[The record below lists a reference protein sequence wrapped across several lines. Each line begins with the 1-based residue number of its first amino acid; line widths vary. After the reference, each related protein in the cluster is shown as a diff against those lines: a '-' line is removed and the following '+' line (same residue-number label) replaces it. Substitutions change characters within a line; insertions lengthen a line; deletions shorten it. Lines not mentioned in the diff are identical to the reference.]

1 MGCVAL
7 SLHPVA
13 WDLCSLPTRHLPP
26 QHAPA
31 CMPACLP
38 AAPACRLVIFTLFFK
53 EGNNM
58 SPDNLPTIASVL
70 FMWTL
75 LPAFGA
81 ASYVPA
87 IVMERPLFV
96 R

>member
-1 MGCVAL
+1 LLVVGIKLAICGAPK
-7 SLHPVA
+7 HFPA
-13 WDLCSLPTRHLPP
+13 THLPA
-26 QHAPA
+26 HHSGL
-31 CMPACLP
+31 PACLP
-38 AAPACRLVIFTLFFK
+38 PRCAACPGRLVIFTLFFK
-53 EGNNM
+53 EGNDM

>member
-1 MGCVAL
+1 
-7 SLHPVA
+7 
-13 WDLCSLPTRHLPP
+13 
-26 QHAPA
+26 
-31 CMPACLP
+31 
-38 AAPACRLVIFTLFFK
+38 
-53 EGNNM
+53 M

-87 IVMERPLFV
+87 IVMERALFV
-96 R
+96 RRVAGWYWVPA

>member
-1 MGCVAL
+1 MKPAICGAPK
-7 SLHPVA
+7 HFPA
-13 WDLCSLPTRHLPP
+13 THLPA
-26 QHAPA
+26 HGHHS
-31 CMPACLP
+31 CRPACLP
-38 AAPACRLVIFTLFFK
+38 PRCAASPCRLVIFTLFFK
-53 EGNNM
+53 EGNDM

>member
-1 MGCVAL
+1 MADELTCCLV
-7 SLHPVA
+7 SPPPPPPHSPT
-13 WDLCSLPTRHLPP
+13 CPLPL
-26 QHAPA
+26 
-31 CMPACLP
+31 
-38 AAPACRLVIFTLFFK
+38 PACRLVIFTLFFK
-53 EGNNM
+53 EGNDM

-87 IVMERPLFV
+87 IVLERALFV